1 MSSAVAEKAYRLN
14 FSLLLFFDNNSGQDY
29 IFILS
34 INNKAAE

>member
-1 MSSAVAEKAYRLN
+1 
-14 FSLLLFFDNNSGQDY
+14 LFFDNNSGQDY